1 MNKKL
6 LITLALALA
15 AGALVMFIVWVASLL
30 SWWLVL
36 LLVYTILIFPTYSAV
51 TIWEEEDCFD
61 MEDFWDALE
70 ERRKRLRKKKT
81 SPTSMIEEDDYQKY
95 P

>member
-15 AGALVMFIVWVASLL
+15 AGALVMFIVWIASLL
-30 SWWLVL
+30 SWWLVF

-51 TIWEEEDCFD
+51 TIWEEEDCID

-70 ERRKRLRKKKT
+70 ERRNRLRKKKIP
-81 SPTSMIEEDDYQKY
+81 PTSMIEEDDYQKY

>member
-81 SPTSMIEEDDYQKY
+81 PPTSMIEEDDYQKY

>member
-15 AGALVMFIVWVASLL
+15 AGALIMFIVWVASLL
-30 SWWLVL
+30 SWWLVF

-51 TIWEEEDCFD
+51 TIWEEEDCID

-70 ERRKRLRKKKT
+70 ERRNRLRKKKT
-81 SPTSMIEEDDYQKY
+81 TPTSMIEEDDYREY